1 MKAKYILLSL
11 IASLAA
17 LVGCQKET
25 APFAVEM
32 SQSYVGLPQNGGSV
46 AVDVTTTGSWTIEEI
61 PAWLTV
67 SPASGSTGT
76 TKVTFS
82 ADACTS
88 TNEAELRLVCGSA
101 VQYINVIQMA
111 EKVEAPVSTV
121 AEINAGA
128 DSKIYRA
135 KGTVTRIVQTVY
147 GNWYLQDETG
157 ELYIYGTL
165 DAQGNTQNFTSL
177 GLEVGDIVTVEGPKT
192 TYNGTV
198 ELVDVTVI
206 SIEKSLIKVETAGPV
221 ELEKEGGEFEV
232 ELTCKGNGVSVVI
245 PESAKSWISV
255 TGISNAG
262 TSAVVS
268 FSAAANEGGARS
280 ETLVFTTNGGAYT
293 AEISLNQKGSIVE
306 VSVAEFLAAEV
317 GTAMYR
323 LTGVITGGYSSDNQG
338 QSFYLKDWSGETLVY
353 RLDDFK
359 ASGAKIGDII
369 TVVGQRGAY
378 KDSPQMVSG
387 VYEKHISVTEVSVE
401 EFLSMPDDKNV
412 YYMVTGTIKE
422 IDNPTYGNLYM
433 TDGDNDIYVYGCYP
447 GYGATGDDR
456 KNFLETAGIKVGDE
470 LTMIG
475 YKDTYNGKI
484 ELCGGT
490 YFSHKSAE

>member
-1 MKAKYILLSL
+1 M
-11 IASLAA
+11 
-17 LVGCQKET
+17 
-25 APFAVEM
+25 
-32 SQSYVGLPQNGGSV
+32 
-46 AVDVTTTGSWTIEEI
+46 
-61 PAWLTV
+61 
-67 SPASGSTGT
+67 
-76 TKVTFS
+76 
-82 ADACTS
+82 
-88 TNEAELRLVCGSA
+88 
-101 VQYINVIQMA
+101 
-111 EKVEAPVSTV
+111 
-121 AEINAGA
+121 
-128 DSKIYRA
+128 
-135 KGTVTRIVQTVY
+135 TRIVQTVY

-165 DAQGNTQNFTSL
+165 DASGNTQNFTSL

-206 SIEKSLIKVETAGPV
+206 SIEKSLIKVETAGPI

-293 AEISLNQKGSIVE
+293 AEIALNQKGSIVE

-422 IDNPTYGNLYM
+422 IENPTYGNLYM

-447 GYGATGDDR
+447 GYGATGDNR